1 MRFSRVYSILTAVI
15 VASAGNAMAQ
25 QGITEL
31 GVDMAAAYET
41 ESEIFSI
48 ALPGGGTVETI
59 LGPQGAVR
67 LGFFLSDAVSLE
79 PATSLSLLSG
89 DGETTFAWAFGTKLL
104 YHFSVDPSKAR
115 FYTAVGGTFTL
126 IDLGEFVDSRTQFGA
141 SFDLGAKLPIS
152 DSVGGRIAA
161 SYTRGFG
168 TDSFSSRN
176 ILAAIF
182 GISVFLG
189 G

>member
-1 MRFSRVYSILTAVI
+1 MRCVRVIPILTALV
-15 VASAGNAMAQ
+15 VASAGSAVAQ
-25 QGITEL
+25 KGVTEL
-31 GVDMAAAYET
+31 GVDMAVAYET

-48 ALPGGGTVETI
+48 MLPGGGTTEN
-59 LGPQGAVR
+59 LYGPQGAFR

-89 DGETTFAWAFGTKLL
+89 DGETIWSWAFATKLL
-104 YHFSVDPSKAR
+104 YHFTADPSVTRVYLA
-115 FYTAVGGTFTL
+115 FGGTFTL
-126 IDLGEFVDSRTQFGA
+126 FDFGEESNTQFGA
-141 SFDLGAKLPIS
+141 SLDLGAKLPIS
-152 DSVGGRIAA
+152 DRVGGRIAA
-161 SYTRGFG
+161 SYTRAFENDDFN
-168 TDSFSSRN
+168 TRN